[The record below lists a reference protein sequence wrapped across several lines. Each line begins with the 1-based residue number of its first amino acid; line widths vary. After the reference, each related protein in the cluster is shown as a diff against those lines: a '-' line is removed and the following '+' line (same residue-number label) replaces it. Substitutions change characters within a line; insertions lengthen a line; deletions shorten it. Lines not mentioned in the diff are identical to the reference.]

1 MKKIKYFGLILM
13 AFGMFLG
20 NVDAAP
26 TASSGLSYQECNAF
40 ADHYRALDGDYYYK
54 SCYRVSCSYGVYNRV
69 SHVRQSGYYCQN
81 GNGTPYVK
89 MDDGCKNFSGSC
101 NTTNVVY
108 CTTVQY
114 VDCNRNADGTNYSQP
129 TTTTKQPTTTTTTK
143 RKTTTKKVT
152 TTRKTT
158 TSEVVTE
165 LPTEVKKSSNTNI
178 KQLIIDETEVKV
190 DNEKNDYTIKVPYD
204 VLELP
209 ITVVP
214 EDEHSTITIVGN
226 TAMPNEDTVI
236 TINIDAEDGTNKKIN
251 LNIKRYTGE
260 NDDCTLA
267 SIDIKNYPID
277 FEKNTYNYNLK
288 LPNGVKSLDINVIPT
303 DELNATF
310 EIKGNEKL
318 SNKKKIEIVV
328 VAQDG
333 TTCNYVIKVKKIN
346 NTWKYIVLIVLLIG
360 GLITTSYFLY
370 KYLKKS
376 KGKYKYE

>member
-1 MKKIKYFGLILM
+1 MKKIMYLSLILI
-13 AFGMFLG
+13 AFIMFFG
-20 NVDAAP
+20 VVDAAP
-26 TASSGLSYQECNAF
+26 SASSGLSYQECNTF
-40 ADHYRALDGDYYYK
+40 ADHYRAIDGDYYYK
-54 SCYRVSCSYGVYNRV
+54 SCYRVSCSYGVYNKV

-101 NTTNVVY
+101 NTNDVIY

-114 VDCNRNADGTNYSQP
+114 VDCNRKADGTSYNLP
-129 TTTTKQPTTTTTTK
+129 TTTTKPTTSTTTK
-143 RKTTTKKVT
+143 RPTTTKKVT

-158 TSEVVTE
+158 TIKVVSEPITE
-165 LPTEVKKSSNTNI
+165 PPKSSNTNI
-178 KQLIIDETEVKV
+178 KQLIVDDTVVKF
-190 DNEKNDYTIKVPYD
+190 DNTKNNYTIKVPYD

-209 ITVVP
+209 IIVVP
-214 EDEHSTITIVGN
+214 EDEHTAITIAGN
-226 TAMPNEDTVI
+226 TEMPNEDTVI
-236 TINIDAEDGTNKKIN
+236 TINIVAEDSTTKEVI
-251 LNIKRYTGE
+251 LNVKRYTGE
-260 NDDCTLA
+260 NSDCTLA

-277 FEKNTYNYNLK
+277 FEKNTYNYNVK
-288 LPNGVKSLDINVIPT
+288 LPKGVKSLDIKVVPT
-303 DELNATF
+303 DELNATY

-318 SNKKKIEIVV
+318 GNKKKIEIVV

-333 TTCNYVIKVKKIN
+333 TTCNYVIKVNKIN
-346 NTWKYIVLIVLLIG
+346 NTWKYIVLIILLIG